1 MGVLDSM
8 THVCMCNGQCKECT
22 CSLEEKKEEESK
34 EEKIERVRDNFMDRF
49 MKVE

>member
-1 MGVLDSM
+1 MF
-8 THVCMCNGQCKECT
+8 VCVMVSVRVCT
-22 CSLEEKKEEESK
+22 CSLEEKKKEEPK